1 MYVQAPFEA
10 LFLEVLRTNDKN
22 AFGFEIGAM
31 SSNKSNPLVTIEPV
45 HGAAM
50 QRNPSSVVRAIAAA
64 MHYAATSRHISL
76 STEN

>member
-45 HGAAM
+45 HGATM
-50 QRNPSSVVRAIAAA
+50 QRNPSSVVTVIAAA
-64 MHYAATSRHISL
+64 MHY
-76 STEN
+76 

>member
-1 MYVQAPFEA
+1 MQAPFEA
-10 LFLEVLRTNDKN
+10 LFLEVLRTDDKN

-31 SSNKSNPLVTIEPV
+31 SSNKSNPLVTIESV

-64 MHYAATSRHISL
+64 MHYASTSCYISL